1 MSVVV
6 IGMDMPA
13 NCLQCSF
20 VRIVNNHYYCGCNAN
35 CMLGEYVGEY
45 LEGVGRHEGCPL
57 VELPEGHGRL
67 IDDSQLRETFG
78 MGERC
83 NECKQDKRDC
93 QYNQLFTRM
102 DFCGWLDEMETIV
115 EAEGD

>member
-1 MSVVV
+1 MSVIVS
-6 IGMDMPA
+6 GLEMPT

-57 VELPEGHGRL
+57 VELPVGHGRL
-67 IDDSQLRETFG
+67 IEANSLKETLDYYIREAGWDAKTNRVLGWVKDEFIDS
-78 MGERC
+78 ER
-83 NECKQDKRDC
+83 
-93 QYNQLFTRM
+93 
-102 DFCGWLDEMETIV
+102 TIV
-115 EAEGD
+115 EAEGE

>member
-1 MSVVV
+1 MSVIVK
-6 IGMDMPA
+6 GMEIPEDCDSCFVPSSHC
-13 NCLQCSF
+13 NLWLQ
-20 VRIVNNHYYCGCNAN
+20 VD
-35 CMLGEYVGEY
+35 VGY
-45 LEGVGRHEGCPL
+45 RHDDCPL
-57 VELPEGHGRL
+57 RPLPEKHGRL

-102 DFCGWLDEMETIV
+102 DFCGWLDEMKTIV